1 MNKTKQLKKNLK
13 FKEFLQTKNYISYKG
28 SGSEWHSDKMIW
40 CVYLAQRQNDTV
52 RHFGTVC
59 HFGTATKFLNFI
71 FLSNFKLG
79 LSRQFF

>member
-79 LSRQFF
+79 F